1 MSTQPLEQA
10 IQSTR
15 SVLEGVKRDQLAS
28 PTPCKSWTVSQLVDH
43 IVGGQYFFA
52 AALNGEPLGGEQR
65 TFADGDFLA
74 EFDKG
79 SAACLA
85 AFGSPDAT
93 DRTVK
98 MPFGDMPGSRFVGLA
113 TTDTFVHGWDLAKA
127 TGQKHDFDSGLA
139 ESLLEGSRR
148 AIQDSF
154 RGPDGKAP
162 FGPEQQAPAG
172 ASTADQ
178 LAAFLGRTV

>member
-52 AALNGEPLGGEQR
+52 AAINGEPLGGEQR

-85 AFGSPDAT
+85 AFGSPDAM

-127 TGQKHDFDSGLA
+127 TGQTDRLDPELA
-139 ESLLEGSRR
+139 EAGYGIAVAILQPQFRNDEG
-148 AIQDSF
+148 DPF
-154 RGPDGKAP
+154 AP
-162 FGPEQQAPAG
+162 LVAVSDAAPIYDRLAG
-172 ASTADQ
+172 FA
-178 LAAFLGRTV
+178 GRTP